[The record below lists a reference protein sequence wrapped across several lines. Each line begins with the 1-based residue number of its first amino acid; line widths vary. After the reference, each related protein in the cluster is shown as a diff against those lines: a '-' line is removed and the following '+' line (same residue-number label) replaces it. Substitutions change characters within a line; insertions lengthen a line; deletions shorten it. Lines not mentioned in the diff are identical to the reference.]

1 MSDADTVATALE
13 AFGADVREWIEEKFP
28 RSLKGKQQLLM
39 TEVGLI
45 RDQDFARWKKAM
57 GEKGWGTPT
66 WPTQYGGGGLSSVQA
81 RALQQEM
88 SRVGAW
94 NPIGGMGVMMFGPT
108 LLEYGNEEQKRR
120 HIPGIVTGDVRWC
133 QGYSEPGA
141 GSDLAALRT
150 QCVASGDFFLV
161 NGQKIW
167 TSGAQYAD
175 WCFCLVRTD
184 NTRKHEGISFLL
196 IDMKAPGVEVRPIK
210 LISGNSPFCE
220 LFFTDVKVPKE
231 NLVGAL
237 NGGWTIG
244 KRLLQ
249 HERGGLSAGS
259 QIRSNEREI
268 DQIAKDYI
276 GADPQGR
283 IADSDLRARL
293 AEHMMNACALRL
305 TLIRAAAESKGSRG
319 PSAATSVM
327 KNAAS
332 KIGQERAE
340 LLMEIM
346 GHQGLGWEGDGFS
359 KDELEATRLWLAG
372 KATTIY
378 GGSYEIQNNIIAKQI
393 LGLLDLES
401 LGHRKMEPFIG
412 DRNTALLTEEQ
423 IMVRDSAR
431 SWLQENSPVGALRK
445 LRNGRNAHGFDRA
458 AWAEMAEMG
467 WAGML
472 IPEQYGGTGLGHA
485 TLGLL
490 LEETGRT
497 LTASPLISTALTATS
512 ALLLCAS
519 AAQKQAYLPKIAQG
533 KLIATL
539 AVDEGPHH
547 RPERI
552 ALKAVRS
559 EAGYLLNGRKT
570 FVLDGTSADL
580 IIVAARTSGAA
591 GDENGIT
598 LFLVDGS
605 AAGLVRRQLKTID
618 SRGVANLSFE
628 NVQVGTD
635 TVLGRA
641 DEGMIALAATLDRA
655 RAGLAAEM
663 LGHAAQSFEITLEY
677 LKNRVQFDRPIGTF
691 QALQHRA
698 AKMFTELELARSCI
712 EGALQAI
719 DRDAADVAQL
729 ASLAKAKAGALVHLI
744 SNEMVQMHG
753 GIGMTDE
760 HDAGLY
766 LKRARVQEATFGAA
780 SYHRDRYATLL
791 GY

>member
-1 MSDADTVATALE
+1 
-13 AFGADVREWIEEKFP
+13 
-28 RSLKGKQQLLM
+28 
-39 TEVGLI
+39 
-45 RDQDFARWKKAM
+45 
-57 GEKGWGTPT
+57 
-66 WPTQYGGGGLSSVQA
+66 
-81 RALQQEM
+81 
-88 SRVGAW
+88 
-94 NPIGGMGVMMFGPT
+94 
-108 LLEYGNEEQKRR
+108 
-120 HIPGIVTGDVRWC
+120 
-133 QGYSEPGA
+133 
-141 GSDLAALRT
+141 
-150 QCVASGDFFLV
+150 
-161 NGQKIW
+161 
-167 TSGAQYAD
+167 
-175 WCFCLVRTD
+175 
-184 NTRKHEGISFLL
+184 
-196 IDMKAPGVEVRPIK
+196 MKTPGVEVRPIK

-249 HERGGLSAGS
+249 HERGSLSAAG

-268 DQIAKDYI
+268 DRIAKDYT
-276 GADPQGR
+276 GTDPQGR
-283 IADSDLRARL
+283 IADPDLRARI
-293 AEHMMNACALRL
+293 AAHMMDARALRL
-305 TLIRAAAESKGSRG
+305 TLIRAAAESKGSQG
-319 PSAATSVM
+319 PSAATSIM

-332 KIGQERAE
+332 TIGQQRAE

-346 GHQGLGWEGDGFS
+346 GHQGLGWEGHGFS
-359 KDELEATRLWLAG
+359 KDELEATRVWLGG

-401 LGHRKMEPFIG
+401 LGHRKMEPFSG
-412 DRNTALLTEEQ
+412 ERNTALLTEEQ
-423 IMVRDSAR
+423 IMLRDSAK
-431 SWLQENSPVGALRK
+431 SWLRENAPVGALRK
-445 LRNGRNAHGFDRA
+445 LRDSGNTHGFDRA

-472 IPEQYGGTGLGHA
+472 IPEQYGGTGLGHV

-497 LTASPLISTALTATS
+497 MTASPLISTTLTATT

-519 AAQKQAYLPKIAQG
+519 AAQKQAYLPKIAHGQ
-533 KLIATL
+533 LIATL

-552 ALKAVRS
+552 ALKADRS
-559 EAGYLLNGRKT
+559 EAGYILNGAKM
-570 FVLDGTSADL
+570 FVLDGMSADL
-580 IIVAARTSGAA
+580 IIVAARTSGSA
-591 GDENGIT
+591 GDQNGIT
-598 LFLVDGS
+598 LLLVDGN
-605 AAGLVRRQLKTID
+605 AAGLTRQQQKTID
-618 SRGVANLSFE
+618 SRGVANFIFE
-628 NVQVGTD
+628 NVRVGPD
-635 TVLGRA
+635 AVLGRA
-641 DEGMIALAATLDRA
+641 DEGMGALAATLDRA

-663 LGHAAQSFEITLEY
+663 LGHAAQSFEITLDY

-698 AKMFTELELARSCI
+698 AKMFTDLELARSCI
-712 EGALQAI
+712 AGALQAI
-719 DRDAADVAQL
+719 DQDGADVAQL
-729 ASLAKAKAGALVHLI
+729 ASLAKAKAGDLVHRV